1 MVKYKIF
8 DNGLKLIV
16 KKIDGLLSV
25 STGIMVG
32 AGSIDENDEN
42 NGISHFIE
50 HMMFKGTKKR
60 TSFEISDSIDKVGAQ
75 INAFTTKETTCYYTK
90 STVEHFEKTLEI
102 LSDLFFNSIY
112 SKEEMVREKGVI
124 LEEISMSNDTPD
136 DLCIEYLAAAFYGKE
151 GLGRAILG
159 SSKNVRSFTKKDIVN
174 YMKQNYY
181 PENVVISVAG
191 NVDFEKVEK
200 LAEKYFA
207 KNFNVN
213 NTNKPEP
220 IKDSIFTNHLSK
232 KKNIEQLH
240 IGLAF
245 PSIKTDDPMT
255 NALAISNIVL
265 GGGMS
270 SRLFQKIREELGL
283 AYTVFSYLSAY
294 RNSGIM
300 TVYAG
305 INPKN
310 KQIAVDSIIK
320 LLTTFKKDKITKDEF
335 LRGKEQMKS
344 AFILGQESTASQMLL
359 YGKYFLISNKIF
371 DFEKKIEEIGNV
383 TIEDVNDAIDISFDI
398 DKMASSCVGKNAVK
412 LF

>member
-1 MVKYKIF
+1 MVRYKIF

-25 STGIMVG
+25 TTGIMVG
-32 AGSIDENDEN
+32 AGSVDENDEN

-50 HMMFKGTKKR
+50 HMTFKGTKTR
-60 TSFEISDSIDKVGAQ
+60 TSFEISDSIDRVGAQ
-75 INAFTTKETTCYYTK
+75 INAFTTKELTCYYTK
-90 STVEHFEKTLEI
+90 STAEHFEKSVDI

-112 SKEEMVREKGVI
+112 LKEEMVREKGVI

-136 DLCIEYLAAAFYGKE
+136 DLCMDYLAEAYFGND
-151 GLGRAILG
+151 GLGRTILG
-159 SSKNVRSFTKKDIVN
+159 SSKNVRSFTKKDVLK
-174 YMKQNYY
+174 YMNENYY

-191 NVDFEKVEK
+191 NVDFETAEK
-200 LAEKYFA
+200 FVEKYFSN
-207 KNFNVN
+207 NFVVKNVN
-213 NTNKPEP
+213 KIEKMTDN
-220 IKDSIFTNHLSK
+220 IYTNHLFK

-245 PSIKTDDPMT
+245 PSIKNDDPMT

-294 RNSGIM
+294 KNSGIM

-310 KQIAVDSIIK
+310 KQIAVDSIIN
-320 LLTTFKKDKITKDEF
+320 LISTFKKEKLTQDEF

-344 AFILGQESTASQMLL
+344 AFIMGQESTSSQMLL

-371 DFEKKIEEIGNV
+371 DFENKIAEIGNV
-383 TIEDVNDAIDISFDI
+383 TLEEVNNAIDTNYEIE
-398 DKMASSCVGKNAVK
+398 KMASACVGKNAAK